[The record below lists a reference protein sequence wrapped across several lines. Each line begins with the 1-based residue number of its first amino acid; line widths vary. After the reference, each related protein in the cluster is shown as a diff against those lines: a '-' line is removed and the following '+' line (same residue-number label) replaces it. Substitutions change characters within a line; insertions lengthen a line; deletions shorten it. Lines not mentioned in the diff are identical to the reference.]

1 MIAPEL
7 APLLSS
13 AVGLVTALVLGLSV
27 YLNYRGRHN
36 AFRQAVYNKQMEA
49 YFDIAE
55 AMATLYTAAEN
66 TLAVAIPRLKGDDA
80 RLQVRTAL
88 REEHERFIGVVNR
101 SLIVLPSKVKA
112 AADHFNAVFLS
123 VVEPAG
129 EGAAGPAA
137 ADPGADLAAAFERAV
152 NCIRH
157 HLAVDR
163 LTSGMLNEMGIGSE
177 SVALKRVRP
186 GVNPLAAVGRL
197 AR

>member
-66 TLAVAIPRLKGDDA
+66 TLAVATPRLRGDDA

-88 REEHERFIGVVNR
+88 RDEHERFIGVVNR

-123 VVEPAG
+123 VVEPLG
-129 EGAAGPAA
+129 EGAGGPA

-186 GVNPLAAVGRL
+186 GVNPLAAVGRS